1 MGYEFKRPDATAMER
16 VLARHPAD
24 PEGAVLRLAWQAGL
38 SREEIAGLTWPQV
51 DLTDSVL
58 YLSDRTVPLEGDTLN
73 CLRRRHE
80 RYAAVSDHVVISDRY
95 KRPMPPESV
104 SRLARNALDAED
116 LRVSLKDLRQDFV
129 IRQLETHDW
138 PYAARVSGMA
148 VSTLRGAFSQY
159 FRPKEEKRPGAAG
172 QYTGAGIPPLADF
185 AAGGRLPCGD
195 GPVDE
200 LETEYATRRDLGA
213 YMAAGGLRPRR
224 HHPSGPRDPHGQPPQ
239 PPASGR
245 LGPPP

>member
-129 IRQLETHDW
+129 IRQLETHEL
-138 PYAARVSGMA
+138 ALRRRVSGMA
-148 VSTLRGAFSQY
+148 VSTLRGAFSNISALRRKSARSRRAIY
-159 FRPKEEKRPGAAG
+159 RSGNTSFGGFCSRRAA
-172 QYTGAGIPPLADF
+172 PLW
-185 AAGGRLPCGD
+185 GWPCG
-195 GPVDE
+195 
-200 LETEYATRRDLGA
+200 
-213 YMAAGGLRPRR
+213 
-224 HHPSGPRDPHGQPPQ
+224 
-239 PPASGR
+239 
-245 LGPPP
+245 